1 MQRNFQGTD
10 RGKRVVTTGGTAVG
24 TIVRVDGERARV
36 LLDPERVESDRVD
49 PTGDEAHR
57 STLTI
62 DRRAVD
68 HSTNEVVRL
77 EADADPV
84 GERRIA

>member
-10 RGKRVVTTGGTAVG
+10 RGKRVVTTGGSAVG

-36 LLDPERVESDRVD
+36 LLDPERVDSERVD
-49 PTGDEAHR
+49 PTGDEGDR
-57 STLTI
+57 SMLTI

-77 EADADPV
+77 DADEDPTS
-84 GERRIA
+84 ERRIA

>member
-10 RGKRVVTTGGTAVG
+10 RGKRVVTTGGSAVG

-36 LLDPERVESDRVD
+36 LLDPERVESERVD
-49 PTGDEAHR
+49 PTADDG
-57 STLTI
+57 SPTMLTI
-62 DRRAVD
+62 DRQAVD

-77 EADADPV
+77 EADADPAN
-84 GERRIA
+84 ERRIA